1 MGRLLVLL
9 LLIHLGLAFAAIVDC
24 LGGEAAP
31 ERWSRFGW
39 TLVIVFGLF
48 AGPVAWFA
56 YGRPGRKLAMPWS
69 PPDPQRPAKRPL
81 APDDDPDFLAD
92 LERRRRSTRQPEPA
106 PDPAPEPEPEAGP
119 EPEPRSDTAPDE
131 RNNGTGG

>member
-9 LLIHLGLAFAAIVDC
+9 LLIHLGLAFAALVDC
-24 LGGEAAP
+24 LGGERAP

-39 TLVIVFGLF
+39 SLVIVFGLF
-48 AGPVAWFA
+48 AGPIAWFS
-56 YGRPGRKLAMPWS
+56 YGRPGTKLAMPWS
-69 PPDPQRPAKRPL
+69 PPDPRRPIPRPL

-92 LERRRRSTRQPEPA
+92 LERRRGDAGPPPPEP
-106 PDPAPEPEPEAGP
+106 PPRPEPDPGPESTTDPAPE
-119 EPEPRSDTAPDE
+119 D